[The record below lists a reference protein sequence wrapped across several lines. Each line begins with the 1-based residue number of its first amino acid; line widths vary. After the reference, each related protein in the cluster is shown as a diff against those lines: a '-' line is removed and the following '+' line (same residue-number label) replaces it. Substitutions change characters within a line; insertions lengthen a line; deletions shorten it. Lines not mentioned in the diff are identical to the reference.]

1 MEKNKH
7 TNHRSIRKTLV
18 SMADR
23 DPEIANGDSTV
34 LSALVQAF
42 SALGI
47 FVFYF
52 GWVWEDSY
60 LQMFGLRASALDF
73 PFYYFL
79 IQGLKVNFP
88 FQLDAQ
94 LFTKWQVLALG
105 IIFLLVLS
113 ALMANSSKQFKIYVA
128 TAPKRTLLLVTVF
141 LVVLFLGMHY
151 VGSKA
156 GHERAQAI
164 LNSPGLLRT
173 VTYQYTVES
182 TAKPQRFAAYLLML
196 TKDRLYVLQTV
207 NLQSERVS
215 DQPKMPVSLTIVPL
229 GGLAY
234 VRTAGYSLDR

>member
-1 MEKNKH
+1 
-7 TNHRSIRKTLV
+7 
-18 SMADR
+18 MAHR
-23 DPEIANGDSTV
+23 DPEIASRDSTV

-60 LQMFGLRASALDF
+60 FQMFGLRASALDF

-94 LFTKWQVLALG
+94 LFTKWQVLALV
-105 IIFLLVLS
+105 INLLLVVS
-113 ALMANSSKQFKIYVA
+113 ALMANTSKQFKTYVA
-128 TAPKRTLLLVTVF
+128 TAPKRTLLLVTVL
-141 LVVLFLGMHY
+141 LVALFLAMHY

-173 VTYQYTVES
+173 VTYQYNVES
-182 TAKPQRFAAYLLML
+182 KAKPQRFAAYLLML
-196 TKDRLYVLQTV
+196 TKDRLFVLQAV
-207 NLQSERVS
+207 NLQNKGIS
-215 DQPKMPVSLTIVPL
+215 DQSKTPVSLTVIPL
-229 GGLAY
+229 GDLAY